1 MTNKQ
6 AVMTTD
12 RLHIK
17 ALGKCILTFILSLPV
32 WGAGGFIHAQE
43 RDSIAYGDVS
53 QTDSHDKITN
63 NTRMIGIGGVDI
75 LDTYLSQEKYSGT
88 EIRYISHTIRERE
101 GKRWARLIV
110 HQGSIAYAR
119 NRADNANEMAG
130 AYKFSYGLLHDWRFF
145 GGRLDLKAGGMVDAN
160 IGFLYNMRNSNNPAQ
175 AQFNIDIAPTAIATY
190 RFRAGKFPMAARYEV
205 SSPLCGIMFSPNF
218 GQSYY
223 EIFSEGD
230 YDHNIV
236 PTTFVSTPSL
246 RQTLSLD
253 ITVRNTTIRLGYM
266 ADWRQSKVNNLKYH
280 SYSNMFVIGITR
292 SFKLI
297 KMQP

>member
-1 MTNKQ
+1 M
-6 AVMTTD
+6 
-12 RLHIK
+12 
-17 ALGKCILTFILSLPV
+17 GKCILTFILSLPV
-32 WGAGGFIHAQE
+32 WGAGGFVHAQE
-43 RDSIAYGDVS
+43 RDSIAYGNVR
-53 QTDSHDKITN
+53 QTGSHDKITN

-160 IGFLYNMRNSNNPAQ
+160 IGFLYN
-175 AQFNIDIAPTAIATY
+175 I
-190 RFRAGKFPMAARYEV
+190 

-246 RQTLSLD
+246 RQTFSLD
-253 ITVRNTTIRLGYM
+253 ITVRKTTIRLGYM